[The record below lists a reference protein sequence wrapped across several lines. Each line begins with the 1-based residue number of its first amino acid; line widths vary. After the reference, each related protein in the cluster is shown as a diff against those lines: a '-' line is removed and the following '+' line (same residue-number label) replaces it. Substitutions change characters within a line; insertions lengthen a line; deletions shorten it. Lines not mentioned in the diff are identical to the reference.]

1 MKLRNFLTIIVVAL
15 ALSGYSTW
23 LLSAPRPETTEVQP
37 LREVPGVHIP
47 LIRLGEA
54 EALWQRPTSLFLD
67 VRSPGDYDFGHI
79 AGAINLPE
87 EEFEQ
92 RFPALKARL
101 KEARAIV
108 VYCKSRDC
116 AKSLWTAIRL
126 RNEGLT
132 QTWIYPEGWNEW
144 SLERKPTAGSAQSQ

>member
-1 MKLRNFLTIIVVAL
+1 MRLGNFLTIVLVAL
-15 ALSGYSTW
+15 ALAGYSSW
-23 LLSAPRPETTEVQP
+23 LLSAPKSVATEVQP

-47 LIRLGEA
+47 LIRLAEA
-54 EALWQRPTSLFLD
+54 EALWRQPGTLFLD
-67 VRSPGDYDFGHI
+67 VRSPGDYDVGHI
-79 AGAINLPE
+79 AGAVNLPE

-92 RFPALKARL
+92 RFAACKSRL
-101 KEARAIV
+101 EQARAIV

-126 RNEGLT
+126 RNEGMT

-144 SLERKPTAGSAQSQ
+144 FLEGKPTIRSSR